1 MLYEI
6 MEWFMGKMGGGFC
19 KEVFY
24 TTFLDSVSKQGG
36 CSSREDAYPWV
47 DVHLWEDAHPRK
59 MFNYGGC
66 LSMEN
71 AQLGKMFV
79 HGGCSLMTVQLRRML
94 THEEM
99 LI

>member
-1 MLYEI
+1 MVYGEN
-6 MEWFMGKMGGGFC
+6 GGGR
-19 KEVFY
+19 VLQGGVY

-66 LSMEN
+66 LSREN